1 MERGEH
7 WAYRARQ
14 KDPLVEVEILRQ
26 GSSRPPRVQIRFVAD
41 EFEGR
46 EEWVPPARL
55 KVPWQQASDY
65 QQREDQWERLR
76 ELGIEEEDPRQS
88 AADEVCRLLIDESLA
103 ELGYR
108 DRGALTI
115 TRPRELAEHL
125 GLEVDQLTQH
135 PATFFEEGKVIV
147 PWEVTE
153 LVVTTAVRRDP
164 DPILRYLAT
173 EERLA
178 RHHAIHGQH
187 LGYGKKGY
195 YISPD
200 HSAEFDADYHEPI
213 RKVLRSWC
221 PGDAVERFDE
231 LVELRK
237 EIHRVGEIAQ
247 LAIEALRQVG
257 HDSLAEKF
265 AQALGTPVEML
276 RVDPDQT

>member
-1 MERGEH
+1 M
-7 WAYRARQ
+7 
-14 KDPLVEVEILRQ
+14 
-26 GSSRPPRVQIRFVAD
+26 
-41 EFEGR
+41 
-46 EEWVPPARL
+46 
-55 KVPWQQASDY
+55 
-65 QQREDQWERLR
+65 
-76 ELGIEEEDPRQS
+76 GIEEEDPRQS
-88 AADEVCRLLIDESLA
+88 AADEVCRLLIDESLV
-103 ELGYR
+103 ELGDR

-115 TRPRELAEHL
+115 TQPQELAEHL
-125 GLEVDQLTQH
+125 GLKVDQLTQH
-135 PATFFEEGKVIV
+135 PATFLEEGKVIV

-153 LVVTTAVRRDP
+153 LVVTTAVHRDP

-178 RHHAIHGQH
+178 RHRAIHGQH

-195 YISPD
+195 YISPE

-247 LAIEALRQVG
+247 SAIEALRQVG

-276 RVDPDQT
+276 RVDPDQD